1 MPETTVT
8 EEEQKPQKIDI
19 NDQSL
24 QSQIEEQVEMDPE
37 ADAFSFPAPPPDGVY
52 EVRMQPSDQGW
63 ERRYSKKLNK
73 HYLQIGLELRI
84 VDPGGE
90 FDDKPIFDNASD
102 IVMQGT
108 RICRI
113 AGILKALGEAIPS
126 KTTNI
131 ELCRKFEEVLAT
143 NPSLRIKTRWEGYSK
158 DQEKTVKR
166 GMASFPKNAEGKPLH
181 VFEDPNTKEEITANV
196 RIQRYMPL
204 EVAA

>member
-1 MPETTVT
+1 MPETT
-8 EEEQKPQKIDI
+8 EEQKPQKIDI
-19 NDQSL
+19 NDPSL
-24 QSQIEEQVEMDPE
+24 QGQIEEAMELDTD

-63 ERRYSKKLNK
+63 ERRYSEKLHK

-84 VDPGGE
+84 VDPGGD

-108 RICRI
+108 HICRI
-113 AGILKALGEAIPS
+113 AGILKALGETIPS
-126 KTTNI
+126 KTTNV
-131 ELCRKFEEVLAT
+131 ELCRMFDTVLAT
-143 NPSLRIKTRWEGYSK
+143 NPSTRVKIRWEAYSK
-158 DQEKTVKR
+158 DQKKTLKR
-166 GMASFPKNAEGKPLH
+166 GMNNFPKNADGKPLH

-196 RIQRYMPL
+196 RIQRYLPL